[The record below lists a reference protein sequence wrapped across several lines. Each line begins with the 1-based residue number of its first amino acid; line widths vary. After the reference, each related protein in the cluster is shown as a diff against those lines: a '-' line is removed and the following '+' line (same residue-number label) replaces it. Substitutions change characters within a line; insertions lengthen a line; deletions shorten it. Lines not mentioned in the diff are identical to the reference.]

1 LRVFAYCTEEA
12 RVAVARATGVQPLTS
27 PPLAAIDFRPEWLE
41 GYDVLYFRLHGKRGM
56 VGWYGDGQ
64 AGQPVALLSV
74 NILSARLDGCV
85 AIVANC
91 YGADNDPMVD
101 ALYRVGAE
109 AVIAG
114 AGKNKALGRKV
125 VGTDLL
131 AQWIIRGLRAGWS
144 TRVALSLARARLA
157 LTAFRESD
165 ADALGFRIVKKKE
178 YGK

>member
-1 LRVFAYCTEEA
+1 MRVFAYCTEEA

-27 PPLAAIDFRPEWLE
+27 PPLTAIDFRPEWLE
-41 GYDVLYFRLHGKRGM
+41 GYDVLYFRLHGKQGQ

-74 NILSARLDGCV
+74 HILSAHLAGCV

-91 YGADNDPMVD
+91 FGADNDPMVD
-101 ALYRVGAE
+101 ALYRAGAE

-114 AGKNKALGRKV
+114 PGKNKALGRKV
-125 VGTDLL
+125 VGPDLL
-131 AQWIIRGLRAGWS
+131 VQWVICALRAGW
-144 TRVALSLARARLA
+144 TVPVALSVAKARLA

-165 ADALGFRIVKKKE
+165 ADALGFKIVRKKE
-178 YGK
+178 WR